1 MSKHESSLDTATA
14 PSEGAS
20 ASRTVIDQGGA
31 VRPGEELDVP
41 AVDRWLKTQLDGL
54 IGQPK
59 VTQYSGGAS
68 NWTYRLEYPDRDLI
82 LRRPPTGTKA
92 AGAHDMARE
101 YHIQQQLK
109 SVYPVVPSMVAL
121 CQDQSV
127 IGCDFYVMH
136 RIAGIIPRANLPR
149 DLQFT
154 APRVR
159 ELCLN
164 MLDQLV
170 ALHQVDYH
178 QAGLENLGKGEGYC
192 KRQVEGW
199 DARYEKSLTWNV
211 PSYRKVRAW
220 LKANTPLDSKTC
232 IIHNDWRFDNIV
244 LSAQHPTRVIGV
256 LDWEMATL
264 GDPLMDLG
272 SMLAYWVQPDDNFLF
287 RASRRQPTQLPGM
300 LTRQEVIH
308 YYQQKTG
315 TTAEHWLFYEI
326 FGLFRLAVI
335 IQQIYYRYHHKQ
347 TRNPAFKHF
356 WLMGHALHRRC
367 LRLIR
372 QSTKV

>member
-1 MSKHESSLDTATA
+1 M
-14 PSEGAS
+14 
-20 ASRTVIDQGGA
+20 DQGGA